1 MINLRN
7 GEIYVIKLKTFGSFT
22 VGNDLTSVQEGAWR
36 SKKLEKLFVY
46 LAINRNRGVCIED
59 ISKAIWQVEEETD
72 NPVGALK
79 NLAYR
84 LRKALRDASFDEE
97 CIVSVRGGLYKWND
111 DVEVS
116 IDVEEFDRY
125 INEAEFAFSRSK
137 ETAIESYEKAIA
149 LYNGDFLSRLTDTHW
164 FMTLNAFYH
173 SRYVNTVKALAKLY
187 IDTGC
192 YEKVQMAFD
201 TYETA
206 KAIMDNDLG
215 VRKTVMLN
223 KVYEEL
229 LSVTKGVSSYN
240 IDEVKD
246 DISEESMNGVFMCG
260 YPVFKEIY
268 HLEVR
273 KSARSTVPESLV
285 LVTVVPMY
293 SSQPDKNHSHMK
305 DSMLILERALRKC
318 LRVGDVAAKYSDSQY
333 IVLLSKCSCDTASDV
348 MKRIIDRFN
357 HTCDTNSNMT
367 IQFDIEPVSCYSSFV
382 TDKKMEKIYG

>member
-1 MINLRN
+1 M
-7 GEIYVIKLKTFGSFT
+7 IKLKTFGSFT
-22 VGNDLTSVQEGAWR
+22 VGNDITSVQEGAWR
-36 SKKLEKLFVY
+36 SEKLEKLFVY
-46 LAINRNRGVCIED
+46 LAMNRNRGVCIED
-59 ISKAIWQVEEETD
+59 ISEAIWQVEEETD

-84 LRKALRDASFDEE
+84 LRKALRDASFGEE

-111 DVEVS
+111 DVEVT

-125 INEAEFAFSRSK
+125 INEAEMAFCRSK
-137 ETAIESYEKAIA
+137 ETAIES
-149 LYNGDFLSRLTDTHW
+149 
-164 FMTLNAFYH
+164 
-173 SRYVNTVKALAKLY
+173 
-187 IDTGC
+187 
-192 YEKVQMAFD
+192 
-201 TYETA
+201 YETA

-246 DISEESMNGVFMCG
+246 DISEESMEGVFMCG

-268 HLEVR
+268 QLEVR

-293 SSQPDKNHSHMK
+293 SSQPDKDHSQMK
-305 DSMLILERALRKC
+305 DSMLTLERALRKC

-357 HTCDTNSNMT
+357 HTCDAHSNMT
-367 IQFDIEPVSCYSSFV
+367 IHFDIEPVSCYSSFV
-382 TDKKMEKIYG
+382 SDK

>member
-1 MINLRN
+1 
-7 GEIYVIKLKTFGSFT
+7 
-22 VGNDLTSVQEGAWR
+22 
-36 SKKLEKLFVY
+36 
-46 LAINRNRGVCIED
+46 
-59 ISKAIWQVEEETD
+59 
-72 NPVGALK
+72 
-79 NLAYR
+79 
-84 LRKALRDASFDEE
+84 
-97 CIVSVRGGLYKWND
+97 
-111 DVEVS
+111 
-116 IDVEEFDRY
+116 
-125 INEAEFAFSRSK
+125 
-137 ETAIESYEKAIA
+137 
-149 LYNGDFLSRLTDTHW
+149 
-164 FMTLNAFYH
+164 MTLNAFYH

-192 YEKVQMAFD
+192 YEKLEQLCTRAIVYERSDEQIYSYLIVARMRTKKVQMAFD

-206 KAIMDNDLG
+206 KAIMDKDLG

-246 DISEESMNGVFMCG
+246 DISEESMEGVFMCG

-293 SSQPDKNHSHMK
+293 SSQPDKDHSQMK
-305 DSMLILERALRKC
+305 DSMLTLERALRKC

-357 HTCDTNSNMT
+357 HTCDTHSNMT

-382 TDKKMEKIYG
+382 SDK